1 MDFNNN
7 WFLFL
12 LIVMLVF
19 SGDGNVSRTE
29 TNVYLGILF
38 ALTLSGLTVT
48 ENDTSTQG
56 DDSNCFCNR

>member
-1 MDFNNN
+1 MNFDNN

-29 TNVYLGILF
+29 INVYLGILF
-38 ALTLSGLTVT
+38 ALALSGLSVSEADDTTDT
-48 ENDTSTQG
+48 ERS
-56 DDSNCFCNR
+56 CFCNR